1 MNSAVSQVPEHQKVE
16 FMKHLEQMQVKDS
29 LRMYNNLVGKC
40 FDECVQPTGGGWL
53 SGPKGFK
60 SKKLTDTEDTCVE
73 QCAEKFIKLTQRVGF
88 RFAEHQQQQA
98 AGAPPQG

>member
-40 FDECVQPTGGGWL
+40 FDECVQ
-53 SGPKGFK
+53 GFK